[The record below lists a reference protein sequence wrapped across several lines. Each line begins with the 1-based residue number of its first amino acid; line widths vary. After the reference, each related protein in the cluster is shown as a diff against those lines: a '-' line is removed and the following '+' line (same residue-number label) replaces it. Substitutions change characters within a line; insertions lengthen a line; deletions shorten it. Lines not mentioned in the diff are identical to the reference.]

1 MDKLKTLITNLNTRQ
16 KIAALGALI
25 VIFNY
30 ESFRYISCEAPHTK
44 YSGRCVYNDYS
55 TLEQNL
61 FWTALAIFIAAVY
74 FLGDKKED

>member
-1 MDKLKTLITNLNTRQ
+1 MEKLKLLISKLNTRQ
-16 KIAALGALI
+16 KIAAVGALI

-30 ESFRYISCEAPHTK
+30 ESFRYISCEIPNLEYGHCSM
-44 YSGRCVYNDYS
+44 YRYS

-61 FWTALAIFIAAVY
+61 FWTTLAIFIAAAY